1 MRPGPSRTR
10 PASLRRLAAVFAAL
24 PLALAAAC
32 SGGGSASAPPTVAG
46 AAADNRA
53 VKAGGTLTVALD
65 ADPDALDPTTATT
78 LNGRMVFASMCEKL
92 YDIDAN
98 TKLVPQLASALPQL
112 SADGKTATI
121 KLRTG
126 IKFNDGTPFDA
137 AAVKQSLDRH
147 RTLKESA
154 RAAELAAVD
163 KVTVV
168 DPGTVRLTLSRPFS
182 PLTAQLADRAGMI
195 LSPTALDKL
204 GDNFG
209 TAPVCVGPFKFA
221 SRTSGSQI
229 VLDKSTDYYAA
240 NTVKLNRIVYK
251 IIIDPNVRA
260 ANLKSG
266 DIQVATRPRPNTI
279 AGLQSDPKLS
289 VVSGGGLGFYGMNI
303 NIGNVKGATET
314 YGAVNTPLG
323 RSPQLRQAWE
333 LSLDRNA
340 INKTVFNGM
349 YQPDCGPLPLDSPYR
364 SPSLTCSNRDVAT
377 AKRLVAQSGVK
388 TPIPVTLTV
397 PNDSDGIRLGEV
409 IQQMT
414 KETGFNVS
422 VRPIEFATTL
432 EMGKAGKFDVLLD
445 GWSGRVDP
453 DGNLSN
459 QITTGGANNYEG
471 MSDPGIDEPIK
482 QASTI
487 LDVAQRQA
495 LYTKAIQR
503 AAELRGF
510 IYIYHNKEYLG
521 LNKNVAGV
529 GFYADGLP
537 RLKTAG
543 FAQ

>member
-1 MRPGPSRTR
+1 MRTR
-10 PASLRRLAAVFAAL
+10 SLAAAFAAL

-32 SGGGSASAPPTVAG
+32 SGSGTTSAPPSVAG
-46 AAADNRA
+46 AAADNRP
-53 VKAGGTLTVALD
+53 VKNGGTLTIALD

-78 LNGRMVFASMCEKL
+78 LNGRMVFANMCEKL
-92 YDIDAN
+92 YDIDAG
-98 TKLVPQLASALPQL
+98 TKLVPQLATALPRL

-137 AAVKQSLDRH
+137 AAVKTSLDRH
-147 RTLKESA
+147 RTLKKSA
-154 RAAELAAVD
+154 RAKELAAVD

-168 DPGTVRLTLSRPFS
+168 DPSTVRLTLSRAFA

-195 LSPTALDKL
+195 LSPAALDKL

-209 TAPVCVGPFKFA
+209 TAPVCVGPFKFG

-229 VLDKSTDYYAA
+229 VLDRAPDYYAPGK
-240 NTVKLNRIVYK
+240 VKLNRIIFR
-251 IIIDPNVRA
+251 IIVDPNVRA

-266 DIQVATRPRPNTI
+266 DIQIATRPRPNTI
-279 AGLQSDPKLS
+279 PGLQSDPSLR

-303 NIGNVKGATET
+303 NIGNVKGATEE
-314 YGAVNTPLG
+314 YGAVNTPLAK
-323 RSPQLRQAWE
+323 SPQLRQAWE

-340 INKTVFNGM
+340 IVKTVFNGM

-364 SPSLTCSNRDVAT
+364 APGLACSGRDA
-377 AKRLVAQSGVK
+377 AKAKQLVARSGVR

-422 VRPIEFATTL
+422 VRPMEFATTL
-432 EMGKAGKFDVLLD
+432 EQGAAGKFDVLLD

-459 QITTGGANNYEG
+459 QITTGGANNYSG
-471 MSDPGIDEPIK
+471 MSDPGIDGPIQ
-482 QASTI
+482 QAASI
-487 LDVAQRQA
+487 LDVAKRRT
-495 LYTKAIQR
+495 LYTQAIQR

-510 IYIYHNKEYLG
+510 IYIYHQKEYLG
-521 LNKNVAGV
+521 LNKTIAGV

-537 RLKTAG
+537 RLPTAG
-543 FAQ
+543 YAR

>member
-1 MRPGPSRTR
+1 MRTR
-10 PASLRRLAAVFAAL
+10 SLAAVFAAL

-32 SGGGSASAPPTVAG
+32 SGSGTASAPPTVAG
-46 AAADNRA
+46 AAADNRP
-53 VKAGGTLTVALD
+53 VKNGGTLTVALD
-65 ADPDALDPTTATT
+65 ADPDPLDPTTATT
-78 LNGRMVFASMCEKL
+78 LNGRMVFANMCEKL

-98 TKLVPQLASALPQL
+98 TKLVPQLATALPQL

-126 IKFNDGTPFDA
+126 VKFNDGTPFDA
-137 AAVKQSLDRH
+137 AAVKTSLDRH

-163 KVTVV
+163 NVTVV
-168 DPGTVRLTLSRPFS
+168 DPSTVRLTLSRPFA

-229 VLDKSTDYYAA
+229 VLDRAPAYYAA
-240 NTVKLNRIVYK
+240 NKVKLDRIVFK
-251 IIIDPNVRA
+251 IIVDTNVRA

-266 DIQVATRPRPNTI
+266 DIQIATRPRPTTI
-279 AGLQSDPKLS
+279 AGLQSDPNLR
-289 VVSGGGLGFYGMNI
+289 VVSGGGLGYYGMHI

-349 YQPDCGPLPLDSPYR
+349 YQPDCAPLSTESPYR
-364 SPSLTCSNRDVAT
+364 PKGLTCSNRDA
-377 AKRLVAQSGVK
+377 AKAKQLVTQSGVK
-388 TPIPVTLTV
+388 TPIPVTMNV
-397 PNDSDGIRLGEV
+397 PNDPEGIRLGEV

-414 KETGFNVS
+414 KATGFNVS
-422 VRPIEFATTL
+422 VRPMEFATTL
-432 EMGKAGKFDVLLD
+432 ELGKAGKFDVMLD

-453 DGNLSN
+453 DGNLNN
-459 QITTGGANNYEG
+459 QINTGGANNYAG
-471 MSDPGIDEPIK
+471 MSDPSIDDPIK
-482 QASTI
+482 QASQT

-510 IYIYHNKEYLG
+510 VYLYHNKEYLG
-521 LNKNVAGV
+521 LNKNIAGV

-537 RLKTAG
+537 RLSSAG
-543 FAQ
+543 YAQ

>member
-1 MRPGPSRTR
+1 MRS
-10 PASLRRLAAVFAAL
+10 RRLSAILALL
-24 PLALAAAC
+24 PLVLAAC
-32 SGGGSASAPPTVAG
+32 GGSGGTSAPPSVAG
-46 AAADNRA
+46 AANDNRP

-98 TKLVPQLASALPQL
+98 TKLVPLLATALPQL
-112 SADGKTATI
+112 SDGGKTATI

-126 IKFNDGTPFDA
+126 VKFNDGTAFDA
-137 AAVKQSLDRH
+137 AAVKKSLDRH

-154 RAAELAAVD
+154 RAAELSAVD

-168 DPGTVRLTLSRPFS
+168 DPGTVRLTLSRPFA

-195 LSPTALDKL
+195 LSPAALDKL

-209 TAPVCVGPFKFA
+209 TAPVCVGPFRFS

-229 VLDKSTDYYAA
+229 VVEKSPYYYAA
-240 NTVKLNRIVYK
+240 NKVKLNK
-251 IIIDPNVRA
+251 IIYRIIVDPNVRA

-279 AGLQSDPKLS
+279 SGLQSDPNIRL
-289 VVSGGGLGFYGMNI
+289 VAGGGLGFYGMHI
-303 NIGNVKGATET
+303 NIGNVKGATEK
-314 YGAVNTPLG
+314 YGQVNTPLAK
-323 RSPQLRQAWE
+323 SPQLREAWE
-333 LSLDRNA
+333 LSLDRAA
-340 INKTVFNGM
+340 INKAVFNGM
-349 YQPDCGPLPLDSPYR
+349 YQPDCGPLPMDSPYR
-364 SPSLTCSNRDVAT
+364 QPGMSCTNRDVAK
-377 AKRLVAQSGVK
+377 AKQLVAQSGMK
-388 TPIPVTLTV
+388 PPIPVTLTT
-397 PNDSDGIRLGEV
+397 PNDSDNIRLAEV

-422 VRPIEFATTL
+422 VRPIEFATTI
-432 EMGKAGKFDVLLD
+432 ETGKAGKYDVLLD

-459 QITTGGANNYEG
+459 HITTGGANNFAG
-471 MSDPGIDEPIK
+471 MSDPSIDDSIK
-482 QASTI
+482 QAAAV
-487 LDVAQRQA
+487 LAVGQRQT
-495 LYTKAIQR
+495 LYTKAIQK
-503 AAELRGF
+503 AAELRGY

-521 LNKNVAGV
+521 LNKNIAGV

-537 RLKTAG
+537 RLTTAG
-543 FAQ
+543 YAQ

>member
-1 MRPGPSRTR
+1 MRTR
-10 PASLRRLAAVFAAL
+10 SLAAAFAAL

-32 SGGGSASAPPTVAG
+32 SGGGAASSPPSVAG
-46 AAADNRA
+46 AAADNRP
-53 VKAGGTLTVALD
+53 VKDGGTLTVALD

-98 TKLVPQLASALPQL
+98 TKLVPQLASALPRL

-126 IKFNDGTPFDA
+126 VKFNDGTAFDA
-137 AAVKQSLDRH
+137 AAVKKSLDRH

-163 KVTVV
+163 KVTVD
-168 DPGTVRLTLSRPFS
+168 DPSTVRLTLSRPFS
-182 PLTAQLADRAGMI
+182 PLTAQLADRSGMI

-209 TAPVCVGPFKFA
+209 TAPVCVAPFKFG

-229 VLDKSTDYYAA
+229 VVDKAPDYYAA
-240 NTVKLNRIVYK
+240 NKVRLDRIVYK

-279 AGLQSDPKLS
+279 AGLQSNQNVR
-289 VVSGGGLGFYGMNI
+289 VVAGGGLGFYGMHI
-303 NIGNVKGATET
+303 NIGNLKGVTEK
-314 YGAVNTPLG
+314 YGTVNTPLG

-333 LSLDRNA
+333 LSLDRAA
-340 INKTVFNGM
+340 INKAVFNGM
-349 YQPDCGPLPLDSPYR
+349 YTPDCGPLPMDSPYR
-364 SPSLTCSNRDVAT
+364 SQSLSCSSRDVAK
-377 AKRLVAQSGVK
+377 AKQLVVQSGVK
-388 TPIPVTLTV
+388 TPIPVTLTT
-397 PNDSDGIRLGEV
+397 PNDSDNIRLAEV

-414 KETGFNVS
+414 KETGFSVS

-432 EMGKAGKFDVLLD
+432 EVGKAGKFDVLLD

-459 QITTGGANNYEG
+459 QVTTGGANNYAG
-471 MSDPGIDEPIK
+471 MSDPGIDDPIK

-487 LDVAQRQA
+487 LNVSQREA

-503 AAELRGF
+503 TAELRGY

-521 LNKNVAGV
+521 LNKNIAGV

-537 RLKTAG
+537 RLITAG
-543 FAQ
+543 YAR

>member
-1 MRPGPSRTR
+1 MRTR
-10 PASLRRLAAVFAAL
+10 SLAAVLAAL

-32 SGGGSASAPPTVAG
+32 SGGGNASSPPTVAG
-46 AAADNRA
+46 AAADNRP
-53 VKAGGTLTVALD
+53 VKSGGTLTVALD
-65 ADPDALDPTTATT
+65 ADPDPLDPTTATT

-98 TKLVPQLASALPQL
+98 TKLVPLLASALPQL

-126 IKFNDGTPFDA
+126 VKFNDGTTFDA
-137 AAVKQSLDRH
+137 AAVKRSLDRH
-147 RTLKESA
+147 RTLEESA

-168 DPGTVRLTLSRPFS
+168 DPSTVRLTLSRAFA

-195 LSPTALDKL
+195 LSPAALDKL

-209 TAPVCVGPFKFA
+209 TAPVCVGPYKFS

-229 VLDKSTDYYAA
+229 VLDRAPDYYDAGKA
-240 NTVKLNRIVYK
+240 KLDRIIYK

-279 AGLQSDPKLS
+279 AGLQSDPNLR
-289 VVSGGGLGFYGMNI
+289 VVAGGGLGFYGMHI
-303 NIGNVKGATET
+303 NIGNVKGATEE
-314 YGAVNTPLG
+314 YGTVRTPLG
-323 RSPQLRQAWE
+323 GSPQLRQAWE

-340 INKTVFNGM
+340 INKTIFNGM
-349 YQPDCGPLPLDSPYR
+349 FQPDCGPLPLDSPYR
-364 SPSLTCSNRDVAT
+364 TPNLACSSRDVAK
-377 AKRLVAQSGVK
+377 AKQLVAQSGVK
-388 TPIPVTLTV
+388 TPIPVTMTV
-397 PNDSDGIRLGEV
+397 PNDSDNIRLGEV

-422 VRPIEFATTL
+422 VRPMEFATTL
-432 EMGKAGKFDVLLD
+432 EVGKAGKFDVMLD

-459 QITTGGANNYEG
+459 QVTTGGANNYAG
-471 MSDPGIDEPIK
+471 MSDPVIDESIK

-495 LYTKAIQR
+495 LYAKAIQK
-503 AAELRGF
+503 AAELRGY

-521 LNKNVAGV
+521 LNKNIAGV

-537 RLKTAG
+537 RLTAAG
-543 FAQ
+543 YAQ

>member
-1 MRPGPSRTR
+1 MRTR
-10 PASLRRLAAVFAAL
+10 SLAAVFAAL

-32 SGGGSASAPPTVAG
+32 SGNGSASSPPTVAG
-46 AAADNRA
+46 AAADNRP
-53 VKAGGTLTVALD
+53 VKNGGTLTVALD

-78 LNGRMVFASMCEKL
+78 LNGRMVFANMCEKL
-92 YDIDAN
+92 YDIDAG
-98 TKLVPQLASALPQL
+98 TKLVPQLASALPRL

-126 IKFNDGTPFDA
+126 IKFNDGTAFDA
-137 AAVKQSLDRH
+137 AAVKTSLDRH

-154 RAAELAAVD
+154 RAAELGAVD

-168 DPGTVRLTLSRPFS
+168 DPSTVRLSLSRPFA

-195 LSPTALDKL
+195 LSPTALNKL

-221 SRTSGSQI
+221 GRTSGSQI
-229 VLDKSTDYYAA
+229 VLDRAPDYYAA
-240 NTVKLNRIVYK
+240 NKVKLDRIVYK
-251 IIIDPNVRA
+251 IIVDSNVRA

-266 DIQVATRPRPNTI
+266 DVQVATRPRPNTI
-279 AGLQSDPKLS
+279 PGLQSDPNLR

-303 NIGNVKGATET
+303 NIGNVKGATEP
-314 YGAVNTPLG
+314 YGTVNTPLG
-323 RSPQLRQAWE
+323 KSPALRQAWE

-340 INKTVFNGM
+340 INKTVFAGM

-364 SPSLTCSNRDVAT
+364 SRSLTCSTRDVAK
-377 AKRLVAQSGVK
+377 AKQLVAQSGVK

-397 PNDSDGIRLGEV
+397 PNDPDGIRLGEV

-422 VRPIEFATTL
+422 VRPVEFATTL
-432 EMGKAGKFDVLLD
+432 ELGKAGKFDVLLD

-453 DGNLSN
+453 DGNLNN

-471 MSDPGIDEPIK
+471 MSDPAIDDPIK
-482 QASTI
+482 QASQI

-521 LNKNVAGV
+521 LNKNIAGV
-529 GFYADGLP
+529 RFYADGLP
-537 RLKTAG
+537 RFITAG
-543 FAQ
+543 YAQ